1 MKPFLRYFIFFTVL
15 FFGLIDLSSAK
26 RLALVIGNDN
36 YVNVTK
42 LQKAGNDASAMAVEF
57 RKAGYEVT
65 VQKNLNYFSMLKVVD
80 EFANKISGGDEV
92 IVFYAGHGVQLKSG
106 NYILPIDID
115 PDSESRVEKTA
126 YSLGDLSDKL
136 NEAKPNFTLMI
147 VDACRNNPLSSN
159 KRSIG
164 ATRGLSPIEPPKGQM
179 IVFSASKGQEAL
191 DRLSESDPNPNSVF
205 TREFISRMGRP
216 GVTIEQLVREVQ
228 DAVEDIA
235 KKIGHD
241 QRPALHNEARG
252 NFYFFGPTNVQATP
266 SQANLNTASITPE
279 QREDSFWNDTKLAGN
294 KEAFQAYLSKYPNGN
309 YAALANANIT
319 RLKNSEPTVS
329 SIPSGTT
336 QSLVTRQTQPTT
348 QSLTSSQSQSIPLG
362 SIFSDDCDLKFMHAR
377 KFAVSWDK
385 VGNELFEKTYYF
397 FDESISIDKVQ
408 GEIDERGKGL
418 FNRTD
423 RNASTTYQFVND
435 SVKLISRVVDGRP
448 SIVDGSQVWDKAPTK
463 TAFRCAPDSYMA
475 KQFTQL
481 NLKSCPDKD
490 SPNYKYAQC
499 FGVLDI
505 WKGDQLYIGNLLAG
519 RESGWGIMYFPKT
532 GERRAGIWTS
542 RPDGSFFQGLQYD
555 GAGKLFNLVKAPV
568 DNFVGVKK
576 SDLGLNDIP
585 KELRFNFAL
594 PKCSKINFPKDSSP
608 TSSDKNPC
616 LGIEKGLDLYL
627 IGEFNNGVLNGKM
640 LYLEVSGAKTVES
653 LTFLNGSPRG
663 ILRGDN
669 LDPTNFQ
676 GYMQDF
682 KKSRI
687 GDFRLQTSK
696 KSIALGKW
704 SIDGKYADVC
714 IYGGDDGFEDIGGGQ
729 QSGKCYTKLENFN

>member
-106 NYILPIDID
+106 NYILPIDIE

-423 RNASTTYQFVND
+423 RNASTTYQFVN
-435 SVKLISRVVDGRP
+435 SCARLSFSHP
-448 SIVDGSQVWDKAPTK
+448 S
-463 TAFRCAPDSYMA
+463 
-475 KQFTQL
+475 
-481 NLKSCPDKD
+481 
-490 SPNYKYAQC
+490 
-499 FGVLDI
+499 
-505 WKGDQLYIGNLLAG
+505 
-519 RESGWGIMYFPKT
+519 
-532 GERRAGIWTS
+532 
-542 RPDGSFFQGLQYD
+542 
-555 GAGKLFNLVKAPV
+555 
-568 DNFVGVKK
+568 
-576 SDLGLNDIP
+576 
-585 KELRFNFAL
+585 
-594 PKCSKINFPKDSSP
+594 
-608 TSSDKNPC
+608 
-616 LGIEKGLDLYL
+616 
-627 IGEFNNGVLNGKM
+627 
-640 LYLEVSGAKTVES
+640 
-653 LTFLNGSPRG
+653 
-663 ILRGDN
+663 
-669 LDPTNFQ
+669 
-676 GYMQDF
+676 
-682 KKSRI
+682 
-687 GDFRLQTSK
+687 
-696 KSIALGKW
+696 
-704 SIDGKYADVC
+704 
-714 IYGGDDGFEDIGGGQ
+714 
-729 QSGKCYTKLENFN
+729 